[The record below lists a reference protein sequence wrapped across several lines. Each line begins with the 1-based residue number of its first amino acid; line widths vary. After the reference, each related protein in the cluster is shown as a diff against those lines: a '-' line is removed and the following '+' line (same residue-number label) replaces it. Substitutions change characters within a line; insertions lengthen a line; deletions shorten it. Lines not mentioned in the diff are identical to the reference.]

1 MKSENVVQQKSFAFA
16 IRIVNVYKHLVAEK
30 KEYVLSKQLLRSG
43 TSIGANIEESIGGQ
57 SDKDFLSKI
66 SISYK
71 EARETIYWLK
81 LLHATEYLNNQEAE
95 SMIGDAEE
103 LCRILGKI
111 QITIK
116 EKLRI
121 TVPITN
127 YGVSNP

>member
-1 MKSENVVQQKSFAFA
+1 MKEKVIVDKSYLLALKITKFCLEIQQN
-16 IRIVNVYKHLVAEK
+16 R
-30 KEYVLSKQLLRSG
+30 KEYVISRQLLKSS

-71 EARETIYWLK
+71 EARESIYWLK
-81 LLHATEYLNNQEAE
+81 LLHATDFLNNQEAE

-111 QITIK
+111 QITLK